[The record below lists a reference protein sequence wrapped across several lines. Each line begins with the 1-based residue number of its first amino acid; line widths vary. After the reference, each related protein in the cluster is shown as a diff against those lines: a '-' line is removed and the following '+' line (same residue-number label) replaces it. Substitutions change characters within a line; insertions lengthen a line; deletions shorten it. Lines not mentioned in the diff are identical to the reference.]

1 MQKELGLTEAR
12 SRLSE
17 MINDVLYR
25 RDTYVISKQG
35 KPAAAVAPLEVLEQW
50 QAERARLL
58 TVIADVHA
66 QNQDLDPMK

>member
-1 MQKELGLTEAR
+1 
-12 SRLSE
+12 

-35 KPAAAVAPLEVLEQW
+35 KPAAAVAPLEVLKQW